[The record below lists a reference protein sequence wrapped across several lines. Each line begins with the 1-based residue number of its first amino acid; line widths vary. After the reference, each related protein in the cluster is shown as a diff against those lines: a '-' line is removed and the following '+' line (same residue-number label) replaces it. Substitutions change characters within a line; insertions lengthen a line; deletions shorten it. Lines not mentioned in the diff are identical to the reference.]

1 MRIMVTGGAGFVG
14 SHVVRRLL
22 PEHEVLVVDNL
33 DPYYAP
39 AWKQQR
45 LDELIPHPNFRWSRI
60 DILDAAS
67 LHHAFAAFRPDRVL
81 HLAALPGVQPSLLD
95 PAAYVDVDVKG
106 TVNLLAL
113 SAEHGVERF
122 LFVSSSSVY
131 GTEIEGP
138 CAEDRELRPVSPYA
152 AAKAAGET
160 FARTYERLYGLPVT
174 IVRPFTV
181 YGPEQRPDM
190 AMFKFA
196 TSILR
201 GEPITVYGKEIGRD
215 YIFVEDVADGMVR
228 AALAEQA
235 AGRTYNI
242 GSGQP
247 VLIRDVVAELERTLG
262 RTARVEWR
270 DLPMGDV
277 PRTWANMQRAQT
289 ELSFQARVPFAAG
302 LQRFVEWYKQEG
314 VGR

>member
-22 PEHEVLVVDNL
+22 LEHEVLVVDNL

-45 LDELIPHPNFRWSRI
+45 LAELIPHPHFRWEQI
-60 DILDAAS
+60 DILDS
-67 LHHAFAAFRPDRVL
+67 PRLRQAFADFRPDRVL
-81 HLAALPGVQPSLLD
+81 HLAALPGVQPSLHD

-113 SAEHGVERF
+113 SAEHEVERF

-131 GTEIEGP
+131 GNEIEGP
-138 CAEDRELRPVSPYA
+138 CAEEQALRPVSPYA

-190 AMFKFA
+190 AIFKFA
-196 TSILR
+196 TNILR
-201 GEPITVYGKEIGRD
+201 GEPITVYGEGIGRD

-228 AALAEQA
+228 AALTEQA
-235 AGRTYNI
+235 AGRTYNV
-242 GSGQP
+242 GSGQS
-247 VLIRDVVAELERTLG
+247 VLIRDVVADLERALG
-262 RTARVEWR
+262 QAARIEWR
-270 DLPMGDV
+270 DLPKGDV
-277 PRTWANMQRAQT
+277 PRTWANMQRAGA
-289 ELSFQARVPFAAG
+289 ELGFQASVPFAEG
-302 LQRFVEWYKQEG
+302 LRRFVEWYKQEG
-314 VGR
+314 VRR